1 MNLKSTLIYSKVPP
15 NCVIYCVTIF
25 SKTLKKSIDFSRI
38 AWYNVITVKEGGDKV
53 IELITSIANL
63 TSSLLALIT
72 AIIAYKLAKEK

>member
-1 MNLKSTLIYSKVPP
+1 MTALLNFLQELQKNIK
-15 NCVIYCVTIF
+15 NF
-25 SKTLKKSIDFSRI
+25 EKSIDFSRN

-72 AIIAYKLAKEK
+72 AIIAYKLAKKE

>member
-1 MNLKSTLIYSKVPP
+1 MTALLKFLQKLQKNI
-15 NCVIYCVTIF
+15 
-25 SKTLKKSIDFSRI
+25 KTLKKSIDFSRN

-72 AIIAYKLAKEK
+72 AIIAYKLANKK

>member
-1 MNLKSTLIYSKVPP
+1 MTALLNFLQELQKKNI
-15 NCVIYCVTIF
+15 
-25 SKTLKKSIDFSRI
+25 KTLKKVLTFSRN

-72 AIIAYKLAKEK
+72 AIIAYKLAKKE

>member
-1 MNLKSTLIYSKVPP
+1 MTALLIFFTRASKKYIK
-15 NCVIYCVTIF
+15 N
-25 SKTLKKSIDFSRI
+25 LKKSIDFSRN

>member
-1 MNLKSTLIYSKVPP
+1 MKSTLIYPKIPP

-25 SKTLKKSIDFSRI
+25 LKKTLKKVLTFSRN

-72 AIIAYKLAKEK
+72 AIIAYKLAKKE